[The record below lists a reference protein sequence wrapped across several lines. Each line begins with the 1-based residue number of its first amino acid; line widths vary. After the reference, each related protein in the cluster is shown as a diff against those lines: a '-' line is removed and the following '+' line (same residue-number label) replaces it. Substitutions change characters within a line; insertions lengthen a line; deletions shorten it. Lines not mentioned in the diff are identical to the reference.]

1 MLKTPCFL
9 LTASLAFALV
19 FTLSCSSDDGDD
31 PPVTPLPPSYDAE
44 VNQPPSSSSVPSS
57 SSEEAIPEPTFGLL
71 FDDRDN
77 HEYKTVVIGTQTWMA
92 ENLNYYMSYCFRPAS
107 GIGEGCAVPTRLIES
122 SACVLPKN
130 AYAVQ
135 EDNEYCQKYGRAY
148 TWAAAMKAC
157 PDGWHLPSDDDWK
170 ILINYVNGDKTGNYV
185 ANYTYRC
192 MNETTGREQNCAAGD
207 NIGAGPKLKAKEGW
221 ENNPKYP
228 NGTDNYGFSA
238 LPGGYVNDSGRSWSL
253 GVAVRF
259 WSSGEHINWDTQP
272 LDQLAIARNVS
283 IIGVNVFFDPTSK
296 GYISFEGSGSSVKH
310 EHNYVRCI
318 QDE

>member
-1 MLKTPCFL
+1 MLKTPRFL
-9 LTASLAFALV
+9 LTASLALALA
-19 FTLSCSSDDGDD
+19 FTLSCSGDDGDD
-31 PPVTPLPPSYDAE
+31 PPVTPLPSSYDAE
-44 VNQPPSSSSVPSS
+44 VSQPPSSSSVPSTP
-57 SSEEAIPEPTFGLL
+57 EEAIPVPTFGLL
-71 FDDRDN
+71 LDNRDD

-92 ENLNYYMSYCFRPAS
+92 ENLNYYVPFCGSPSFGQRPE
-107 GIGEGCAVPTRLIES
+107 EGCVGFTRLIES
-122 SACVLPKN
+122 SVCVLPKN

-185 ANYTYRC
+185 RSNNT
-192 MNETTGREQNCAAGD
+192 
-207 NIGAGPKLKAKEGW
+207 GAGPKLKAKSGW
-221 ENNPKYP
+221 ENNPKHP

-253 GVAVRF
+253 GVTIRF
-259 WSSGEHINWDTQP
+259 WSSSEHINWATQP
-272 LDQLAIARNVS
+272 LDQLTIARNVV
-283 IIGVNVFFDPTSK
+283 IAGVNLLFDPNST
-296 GYISFEGSGSSVKH
+296 GIAGSGSSVKH

-318 QDE
+318 QDEPPHLE

>member
-1 MLKTPCFL
+1 MRITLTLEIIMLKTPRFL
-9 LTASLAFALV
+9 LTASLALALA
-19 FTLSCSSDDGDD
+19 FTLSCSGDDGDD
-31 PPVTPLPPSYDAE
+31 PPVTPPSSSYDAE

-57 SSEEAIPEPTFGLL
+57 SSEEAIPAPTFGLL
-71 FDDRDN
+71 LDNRDD

-92 ENLNYYMSYCFRPAS
+92 ENLNYYVPLCGRPS
-107 GIGEGCAVPTRLIES
+107 GGFKPEEDCAGSDRLIES
-122 SACVLPKN
+122 SVCVLPKN

-185 ANYTYRC
+185 AANNT
-192 MNETTGREQNCAAGD
+192 
-207 NIGAGPKLKAKEGW
+207 GAGPKLKAKSGW

-238 LPGGYVNDSGRSWSL
+238 LPGGYVKESVSGMGSSWSV

-259 WSSGEHINWDTQP
+259 WSSDEHINWNGQP
-272 LDQLAIARNVS
+272 LDQLTIARNVA
-283 IIGVNVFFDPTSK
+283 IMGVNVFFDPNSA
-296 GYISFEGSGSSVKH
+296 GSVGLGSSVKH

>member
-1 MLKTPCFL
+1 MLKTPRFL
-9 LTASLAFALV
+9 LTASLALALA
-19 FTLSCSSDDGDD
+19 FTLSCSGDDGDD
-31 PPVTPLPPSYDAE
+31 PPVTPLPSSYDAE
-44 VNQPPSSSSVPSS
+44 VSQPPSSSSVPSTP
-57 SSEEAIPEPTFGLL
+57 EEAIPVPTFGLL
-71 FDDRDN
+71 LDNRDD

-92 ENLNYYMSYCFRPAS
+92 ENLNYYVPFCGRPSGGFRPEEDCV
-107 GIGEGCAVPTRLIES
+107 GFDQLKES
-122 SACVLPKN
+122 SVCVLPNN

-185 ANYTYRC
+185 TANNT
-192 MNETTGREQNCAAGD
+192 
-207 NIGAGPKLKAKEGW
+207 GAGPKLKAKEGW

-238 LPGGYVNDSGRSWSL
+238 LPGGYVNESGRSWSL
-253 GVAVRF
+253 GVTIRF
-259 WSSGEHINWDTQP
+259 WSSDEHPGGWANQP
-272 LDQLAIARNVS
+272 LRVARNVS
-283 IIGVNVFFDPTSK
+283 IMGDDLGFNPNSTGIIWD
-296 GYISFEGSGSSVKH
+296 GSGRSVKH
-310 EHNYVRCI
+310 EPNYVRCI

>member
-1 MLKTPCFL
+1 MLKTPRFL
-9 LTASLAFALV
+9 LTASLALALM
-19 FTLSCSSDDGDD
+19 FTLSCSGDDGDD
-31 PPVTPLPPSYDAE
+31 PPVTPLPSSYDAE
-44 VNQPPSSSSVPSS
+44 VNQPPSSSSIPSS
-57 SSEEAIPEPTFGLL
+57 SSEEAIPAPIFGLL
-71 FDDRDN
+71 LDNRDD

-92 ENLNYYMSYCFRPAS
+92 ENLNYYVPLCGRPSGGFRP
-107 GIGEGCAVPTRLIES
+107 EEDCAGSNWAIES
-122 SACVLPKN
+122 SVCVLPKN

-157 PDGWHLPSDDDWK
+157 PAGWHLPSDDDWT
-170 ILINYVNGDKTGNYV
+170 ILINYVYGDKTGNNGV
-185 ANYTYRC
+185 
-192 MNETTGREQNCAAGD
+192 GS
-207 NIGAGPKLKAKEGW
+207 KLKAKEGW

-238 LPGGYVNDSGRSWSL
+238 LPGGYVNASGNSWSV

-259 WSSGEHINWDTQP
+259 WSSGEHINWNGQP
-272 LDQLAIARNVS
+272 LDQLTIARNVV
-283 IIGVNVFFDPTSK
+283 IMGDHLRFDPNST
-296 GYISFEGSGSSVKH
+296 GVIWEGSGSSVKH